1 MPYVARRLLKMGNMI
16 VDIKPCKENR
26 DKTIFVFEDTEK
38 LQSDLIL
45 AVSHDIKMIEL
56 TEEEIKKDIK
66 EDKTMA
72 KTVKKVS
79 FTKGL
84 ISREGSDLIII
95 EIGKDDTK
103 TYNLNKIID
112 DFVGQEGVS
121 ITISIDDDIP
131 ADEDN

>member
-56 TEEEIKKDIK
+56 TEEEMKKYIK

-72 KTVKKVS
+72 SKINRKYSCDVKGIINVEDGIITVEVEDVDEPIVLAD
-79 FTKGL
+79 F
-84 ISREGSDLIII
+84 I
-95 EIGKDDTK
+95 
-103 TYNLNKIID
+103 N
-112 DFVGQEGVS
+112 DFVGKPNVK
-121 ITISIDDDIP
+121 ISVGYG
-131 ADEDN
+131 EEL

>member
-56 TEEEIKKDIK
+56 TEEEMKKYIK
-66 EDKTMA
+66 EDNLMA
-72 KTVKKVS
+72 SKINRKYSCDVKGIINVEDGIITVEVEMLKKQILLHKLWV
-79 FTKGL
+79 FQ
-84 ISREGSDLIII
+84 
-95 EIGKDDTK
+95 
-103 TYNLNKIID
+103 N
-112 DFVGQEGVS
+112 F
-121 ITISIDDDIP
+121 
-131 ADEDN
+131 